1 MNMPANR
8 IKMRNSIK
16 AIIIQ
21 NERLLATRAT
31 DALGD
36 YYLLPGGG
44 QEPGETMVD
53 TLQRECLEEI
63 GTRVV
68 VHDLRVVRDY
78 IGKNHE
84 FAHDRHSHR
93 VEMMF
98 YCTLPKRA
106 VPAMGRLP
114 DDNQASIEWLPLK
127 KLSQY
132 RLYPQTLRAVF
143 ANLESNRRIYYGD
156 VN

>member
-63 GTRVV
+63 GTRVE

-84 FAHDRHSHR
+84 FDHDRHSHR

>member
-1 MNMPANR
+1 MPAIR

-16 AIIIQ
+16 AIIVQ
-21 NERLLATRAT
+21 DERLLVTRAA
-31 DALGD
+31 DDLGD

-44 QEPGETMVD
+44 QEPDETMID

-84 FAHDRHSHR
+84 FDHDRYSHQ

-98 YCTLPKRA
+98 YCTLPEGA

-114 DDNQASIEWLPLK
+114 NDNQASVEWVPLK
-127 KLSQY
+127 ELSQY
-132 RLYPQTLRAVF
+132 RLYPQILRAVF
-143 ANLESNRRIYYGD
+143 ADLESNKRIYYGD

>member
-1 MNMPANR
+1 MNMPAIR

-16 AIIIQ
+16 AIIVQ
-21 NERLLATRAT
+21 DERLLVTRAA
-31 DALGD
+31 DDLGD

-44 QEPGETMVD
+44 QEPDETMID

-63 GTRVV
+63 RTRVV

-84 FAHDRHSHR
+84 FDHDRYSHQ

-98 YCTLPKRA
+98 YCTLPEGA

-114 DDNQASIEWLPLK
+114 NDNQASVEWVPLK
-127 KLSQY
+127 ELSQY

-143 ANLESNRRIYYGD
+143 ADLESNKRIYYGD